1 MLIEKSQKITFIHGW
16 LFGPYIWSGVR
27 EYFTNIK
34 KHKLISLAG
43 YSSKT
48 TVNNEQIVNNLL
60 KSAIQNDIILS
71 YSYSA
76 ALILSSNNLVSCK
89 GTVILINPFFKPK
102 ENSISDFYTDIKIN
116 FKKNIRRFIYDC
128 VKKGDEQTKSNYQS
142 LLKLFEKNYIPS
154 MESLC
159 LDLQYLEKIN
169 FPDKLNIPLKNL
181 HIIQSSS
188 DEVNN
193 IDVFNLLKSKKF
205 NTYRLFNNSHFP
217 FFEFDEIYEIIK
229 NIK

>member
-34 KHKLISLAG
+34 KHKLTSLAG

-48 TVNNEQIVNNLL
+48 TVNNEQIVDNLL
-60 KSAIQNDIILS
+60 KSAIQDDIILS

-76 ALILSSNNLVSCK
+76 ALILSSNNLVPCK

-102 ENSISDFYTDIKIN
+102 ENSISDFYTDIKID

-128 VKKGDEQTKSNYQS
+128 VKKEDEQTKSNYQS

-154 MESLC
+154 MESLF

-169 FPDKLNIPLKNL
+169 FPDKLNTPLKNL

-193 IDVFNLLKSKKF
+193 TDVFNLLESKKF

>member
-43 YSSKT
+43 YSSKPSD
-48 TVNNEQIVNNLL
+48 NNEQIVDNLL
-60 KSAIQNDIILS
+60 KSAIQDDIILS

-76 ALILSSNNLVSCK
+76 ALILSSNNLVPCK

-102 ENSISDFYTDIKIN
+102 ENSISDFYTDIKID
-116 FKKNIRRFIYDC
+116 FKNNIRRFIYDC
-128 VKKGDEQTKSNYQS
+128 VKKGDGQTKSNYQS
-142 LLKLFEKNYIPS
+142 LLKLFERNYIPS

-169 FPDKLNIPLKNL
+169 FPDKLNTCLLYTSPSPRDVEESRMP
-181 HIIQSSS
+181 SSS
-188 DEVNN
+188 
-193 IDVFNLLKSKKF
+193 
-205 NTYRLFNNSHFP
+205 
-217 FFEFDEIYEIIK
+217 
-229 NIK
+229 

>member
-34 KHKLISLAG
+34 KHKLTSLAG

-48 TVNNEQIVNNLL
+48 TVNNEQIVDELL
-60 KSAIQNDIILS
+60 KSAIQDDIILS

-76 ALILSSNNLVSCK
+76 ALILSSNNLVTCK

-102 ENSISDFYTDIKIN
+102 ENSISDFYTDIKID

-128 VKKGDEQTKSNYQS
+128 VKKGNEQTKSNYQS
-142 LLKLFEKNYIPS
+142 LLRLFENNYIPS

-169 FPDKLNIPLKNL
+169 IPDKLNTPLKNL

-193 IDVFNLLKSKKF
+193 TDVFNLLESKKF

>member
-16 LFGPYIWSGVR
+16 LFGPYIWLGVR

-43 YSSKT
+43 YSSKPSD
-48 TVNNEQIVNNLL
+48 NNEQIVDNLL
-60 KSAIQNDIILS
+60 KSAIQDDIILS

-76 ALILSSNNLVSCK
+76 ALILSSNNLVPCK

-102 ENSISDFYTDIKIN
+102 ENSISDFYTDIKID
-116 FKKNIRRFIYDC
+116 FKNNIRRFIYDC
-128 VKKGDEQTKSNYQS
+128 VKKGDGQTKSNYQS

-169 FPDKLNIPLKNL
+169 LPDKLNTPLKNL

-193 IDVFNLLKSKKF
+193 TDVFNLLESKKF

>member
-16 LFGPYIWSGVR
+16 LFGPYIWTGVR

-48 TVNNEQIVNNLL
+48 TVNNEQIVDNLL

-76 ALILSSNNLVSCK
+76 ALILSSNNLVPCK

-102 ENSISDFYTDIKIN
+102 ENSISDFYTDIKID
-116 FKKNIRRFIYDC
+116 FKNNIRRFIYDC
-128 VKKGDEQTKSNYQS
+128 VKKGDGQTKSNYQS
-142 LLKLFEKNYIPS
+142 LLKLYEKNYIPS

-169 FPDKLNIPLKNL
+169 LPDKLNTPLKNL

-193 IDVFNLLKSKKF
+193 TDVFNLLESKKF

>member
-43 YSSKT
+43 YSSKPT
-48 TVNNEQIVNNLL
+48 DNNEQIVDNLL
-60 KSAIQNDIILS
+60 KSAIQDDIILS

-76 ALILSSNNLVSCK
+76 ALILSSNYLVPCK

-102 ENSISDFYTDIKIN
+102 ENSISDFYTDIKID

-169 FPDKLNIPLKNL
+169 LPDKLSTPLKNL

-193 IDVFNLLKSKKF
+193 TDVFNLLESKKF
-205 NTYRLFNNSHFP
+205 NTYRLFNHSHFP

>member
-16 LFGPYIWSGVR
+16 LFGPYIWTGVR

-43 YSSKT
+43 YSSKPT
-48 TVNNEQIVNNLL
+48 DNNEQIVDNLL
-60 KSAIQNDIILS
+60 KSAIQDDIILS

-76 ALILSSNNLVSCK
+76 ALILSSNNLVPCK

-102 ENSISDFYTDIKIN
+102 ENSISDFYTDIKID
-116 FKKNIRRFIYDC
+116 FKNNIRRFIYDC
-128 VKKGDEQTKSNYQS
+128 VKKGDGQTKSNYQS

-169 FPDKLNIPLKNL
+169 FPDKLNTPLKNL
-181 HIIQSSS
+181 HIIQSTS

-193 IDVFNLLKSKKF
+193 TDVFNLLESKKF
-205 NTYRLFNNSHFP
+205 NTYRLFNHSHFP

-229 NIK
+229 I

>member
-48 TVNNEQIVNNLL
+48 TLDNTEIVDNLL
-60 KSAIQNDIILS
+60 KSAIQDDIVLS

-76 ALILSSNNLVSCK
+76 ALILASHNLASCK

-102 ENSISDFYTDIKIN
+102 KNSICDFCCDS
-116 FKKNIRRFIYDC
+116 NIYS
-128 VKKGDEQTKSNYQS
+128 Q
-142 LLKLFEKNYIPS
+142 
-154 MESLC
+154 
-159 LDLQYLEKIN
+159 
-169 FPDKLNIPLKNL
+169 
-181 HIIQSSS
+181 
-188 DEVNN
+188 
-193 IDVFNLLKSKKF
+193 
-205 NTYRLFNNSHFP
+205 
-217 FFEFDEIYEIIK
+217 
-229 NIK
+229 

>member
-48 TVNNEQIVNNLL
+48 TVNNEQIVDNLL
-60 KSAIQNDIILS
+60 KSAIQDDIILS

-76 ALILSSNNLVSCK
+76 ALILSSNNLVTCK

-102 ENSISDFYTDIKIN
+102 ENSISDFYTDIKID

-128 VKKGDEQTKSNYQS
+128 VKKGNEQTKSNYQS
-142 LLKLFEKNYIPS
+142 LLRLFENNYIPS

-169 FPDKLNIPLKNL
+169 IPDKLNTPLKNL

-193 IDVFNLLKSKKF
+193 TDVFNLLESKKF

>member
-1 MLIEKSQKITFIHGW
+1 MLIEKSQKITFNHGW

-27 EYFTNIK
+27 EYFANIK

-43 YSSKT
+43 YSSKPT
-48 TVNNEQIVNNLL
+48 DNNEQIVDNLL
-60 KSAIQNDIILS
+60 KSAIQDDIILS

-76 ALILSSNNLVSCK
+76 ALILSSNNLVPCK

-102 ENSISDFYTDIKIN
+102 ENSISDFYTDIKID

-128 VKKGDEQTKSNYQS
+128 VKKGSEQTKSNYQS
-142 LLKLFEKNYIPS
+142 LLKLFERNYIPS

-169 FPDKLNIPLKNL
+169 FPDKLNTCLLYTSPSPRDVEESRMP
-181 HIIQSSS
+181 SSA
-188 DEVNN
+188 
-193 IDVFNLLKSKKF
+193 
-205 NTYRLFNNSHFP
+205 
-217 FFEFDEIYEIIK
+217 
-229 NIK
+229 

>member
-48 TVNNEQIVNNLL
+48 TVNNEQIVDELL
-60 KSAIQNDIILS
+60 KSAIQDDIILS

-76 ALILSSNNLVSCK
+76 ALILSSNNLVPCK

-102 ENSISDFYTDIKIN
+102 ENSISDFYTDIKID

-128 VKKGDEQTKSNYQS
+128 VKKGDEQTKSNYQI

-154 MESLC
+154 IESLC

-169 FPDKLNIPLKNL
+169 FTDKLNTPLKNL

-193 IDVFNLLKSKKF
+193 TDVFNLLESKKF

>member
-16 LFGPYIWSGVR
+16 LFGPYIWSDVR

-43 YSSKT
+43 YCSKT
-48 TVNNEQIVNNLL
+48 TVNNEQIVDNLL
-60 KSAIQNDIILS
+60 KSAIQDDIILS

-76 ALILSSNNLVSCK
+76 ALILSSNNLVPCK

-102 ENSISDFYTDIKIN
+102 ENSISDFYTNIKID

-128 VKKGDEQTKSNYQS
+128 VKKGDEQTKSNYQI

-154 MESLC
+154 IESLC

-169 FPDKLNIPLKNL
+169 FTDKLNTPLKNL

-188 DEVNN
+188 DKVNN
-193 IDVFNLLKSKKF
+193 TDVFNLLESKKF

>member
-48 TVNNEQIVNNLL
+48 NVNNEQIVNNLL

-71 YSYSA
+71 YSFSA

-102 ENSISDFYTDIKIN
+102 ENSISDFYTDIKIDS
-116 FKKNIRRFIYDC
+116 KKNIRRFIYDC

-193 IDVFNLLKSKKF
+193 TDVFNLLESKKF

>member
-16 LFGPYIWSGVR
+16 LFGPYIWTGIR

-34 KHKLISLAG
+34 KHKLISLSG

-48 TVNNEQIVNNLL
+48 TVNNEQIVDNLL
-60 KSAIQNDIILS
+60 KSAIQDDIILS

-76 ALILSSNNLVSCK
+76 ALILSSNNLVPCK

-102 ENSISDFYTDIKIN
+102 ENSISDFYTDIKID

-128 VKKGDEQTKSNYQS
+128 VKKGDEQTNSNYQS
-142 LLKLFEKNYIPS
+142 LLKLFERNYIPS

-169 FPDKLNIPLKNL
+169 FPDKLNTPLKNL

-193 IDVFNLLKSKKF
+193 TDVFNLLESKKF

>member
-1 MLIEKSQKITFIHGW
+1 
-16 LFGPYIWSGVR
+16 
-27 EYFTNIK
+27 
-34 KHKLISLAG
+34 
-43 YSSKT
+43 
-48 TVNNEQIVNNLL
+48 
-60 KSAIQNDIILS
+60 
-71 YSYSA
+71 
-76 ALILSSNNLVSCK
+76 LSSNNLVPCK

-102 ENSISDFYTDIKIN
+102 ENSISDFYTDIKID

-128 VKKGDEQTKSNYQS
+128 VKKGNEQTKSNYQS
-142 LLKLFEKNYIPS
+142 LLRLFENNYIPS

-169 FPDKLNIPLKNL
+169 IPDKLNTPLKNL

-193 IDVFNLLKSKKF
+193 TDVFNLLESKKF

>member
-1 MLIEKSQKITFIHGW
+1 M
-16 LFGPYIWSGVR
+16 
-27 EYFTNIK
+27 
-34 KHKLISLAG
+34 
-43 YSSKT
+43 
-48 TVNNEQIVNNLL
+48 
-60 KSAIQNDIILS
+60 IIS
-71 YSYSA
+71 YSWY
-76 ALILSSNNLVSCK
+76 
-89 GTVILINPFFKPK
+89 NPT
-102 ENSISDFYTDIKIN
+102 DFYTDIKIN

-159 LDLQYLEKIN
+159 LDLQYLENIN
-169 FPDKLNIPLKNL
+169 FPDKLNTPLKNL

-193 IDVFNLLKSKKF
+193 TDVFNLLESKKF

>member
-1 MLIEKSQKITFIHGW
+1 MLIEKSPKITFIHGW

-48 TVNNEQIVNNLL
+48 TVNNEQIVDNLL
-60 KSAIQNDIILS
+60 KSSIQDDIILS

-76 ALILSSNNLVSCK
+76 ALILSSNNLVPCK

-102 ENSISDFYTDIKIN
+102 ENSISDFYTDIKID

-128 VKKGDEQTKSNYQS
+128 VKKGNEQTKSNYQS
-142 LLKLFEKNYIPS
+142 LLRLFENNYIPS

-169 FPDKLNIPLKNL
+169 IPDKLNTPLKNL

-193 IDVFNLLKSKKF
+193 TDVFNLLESKKF